1 MAKDKAFQL
10 LEFCGFVMPIIL
22 LMFLCAAQAEF
33 SETDPLLNQDV
44 IDSNL
49 TSTFGDDFVRC
60 LLRRNKLLCDPDNL
74 LSSKEQDQI
83 ESGLQTIKLLTRQ
96 NESDDECK
104 KQGRP
109 IKLLLFNR
117 YQESISS
124 LSTHYNLI
132 QKSNN
137 YECDRSTQFIFYT
150 IMDKKYVSMSSF
162 VVQESF
168 QRLYRIRREELY
180 DELETILHEIITQI
194 NYLDH
199 SFGIAV
205 PFGWRYW
212 LCGVEQPSFVCNPDG
227 VLKEN
232 ERVQLDHELGD
243 LMRRT
248 VFRTTG
254 SCTRKGIG
262 IVVVAVKRNIT
273 TDFAKNLVEAWNLDP
288 GCRQSLVIVYSPASV
303 YFSGHSMP
311 KFPLDAQYIE
321 NLLLQQRQISGEN
334 NVSGLMNLI
343 SVISNRTIDVISE
356 RSSYMKTAK
365 IWEFRVHFFVHKI
378 AFVIGLFGN
387 IICLV
392 TLLCCKPL
400 RKNLINKYLVVLVLA
415 DTIFTLWAVTI
426 SIVPSYML
434 YSGLLTWNDWY
445 CIFSNYINHSS
456 ICVSANVI
464 VLLTMERFFAIVFP
478 LHHMQYQHVN
488 RLVVVLIFI
497 LPMQLWIIYF
507 AVHLFPLYISG
518 HPELFPRTFCYN
530 QKTLVLRKEFIPFY
544 ISLVILP
551 LCSSIF
557 MNAVIFIKLRRR
569 PKLQNNSTPV
579 TTNNKANSDDSNR
592 ILWILPSMYII
603 LTTPNIVISFIVE
616 PWDNLSYKPAE
627 TIEWIF
633 YNVFTLEFVYN
644 WLFYAMASATFRK
657 HFISFWYRKF
667 KRIQFAVA
675 SATSKNTD
683 VKASTQDAGNSESS
697 RATQETK
704 L

>member
-1 MAKDKAFQL
+1 MPKDKVFKL
-10 LEFCGFVMPIIL
+10 LKFYGFVMPIIL
-22 LMFLCAAQAEF
+22 LMFLCTAQAEF
-33 SETDPLLNQDV
+33 SETDPLRNQDV

-60 LLRRNKLLCDPDNL
+60 LLRRNKFLCDPDNL
-74 LSSKEQDQI
+74 LSSKERDQI
-83 ESGLQTIKLLTRQ
+83 ESGLQTIELLTRQ
-96 NESDDECK
+96 NESEDECK

-117 YQESISS
+117 YQESITA
-124 LSTHYNLI
+124 LSPHYNLI

-137 YECDRSTQFIFYT
+137 PHGCAKSTQFIFYT
-150 IMDKKYVSMSSF
+150 IMDKRRVGISSN
-162 VVQESF
+162 VVGESF
-168 QRLYRIRREELY
+168 ESLLRIRNGELY
-180 DELETILHEIITQI
+180 DELETILHEIIAQI
-194 NYLDH
+194 NYLDN
-199 SFGIAV
+199 SYGIAV

-212 LCGVEQPSFVCNPDG
+212 LCGVEQPGFVCNPDG

-232 ERVQLDHELGD
+232 ERGQLDRQLED
-243 LMRRT
+243 LKRRT
-248 VFRTTG
+248 IFITTG
-254 SCTRKGIG
+254 SCTRGGISV
-262 IVVVAVKRNIT
+262 VVVAVERNIT
-273 TDFAKNLVEAWNLDP
+273 TDFAKDLVAAWNLDP
-288 GCRQSLVIVYSPASV
+288 SCLQSLVLVYSPAGVS
-303 YFSGHSMP
+303 FSGHSMP

-321 NLLLQQRQISGEN
+321 NLLRQQRQISGGN
-334 NVSGLMNLI
+334 NVSGLMDLI
-343 SVISNRTIDVISE
+343 SVISNRTIEVISE

-365 IWEFRVHFFVHKI
+365 IWEFRVHFFVHKF

-400 RKNLINKYLVVLVLA
+400 RKNLINTYLVVLVLA

-426 SIVPSYML
+426 SIVPSHIL
-434 YSGLLTWNDWY
+434 YSGILTWNDWY

-456 ICVSANVI
+456 VCASANVI

-478 LHHMQYQHVN
+478 LQHMQYQHVN

-557 MNAVIFIKLRRR
+557 VNAIIIIKLRRR
-569 PKLQNNSTPV
+569 PKLQGNSMPV
-579 TTNNKANSDDSNR
+579 KTNNKANSDDSNR
-592 ILWILPSMYII
+592 ILWILPMI
-603 LTTPNIVISFIVE
+603 
-616 PWDNLSYKPAE
+616 
-627 TIEWIF
+627 
-633 YNVFTLEFVYN
+633 
-644 WLFYAMASATFRK
+644 ATFRK
-657 HFISFWYRKF
+657 HFISFWSCKF
-667 KRIQFAVA
+667 KRIRFAVA
-675 SATSKNTD
+675 SAVSKNID
-683 VKASTQDAGNSESS
+683 VNSSTQDAGNSESS
-697 RATQETK
+697 RATQETN